1 MSRASTSERA
11 PNTGW
16 TTIRRPSSGAN
27 ALRSNDIVQ
36 ATHRTD
42 GKGSFRSHYGN
53 GLFRN
58 ITYTATTVKLQNLL
72 ASEGDTDGDQ
82 DVDTADLTGMI
93 INFNGA
99 SGSGAT
105 WLTGDTDGDG
115 DTDTAD
121 LTTGIINFTGAMNT
135 AVAVPEPSC
144 TVFLVMA
151 IGCLSAVGAIDRC
164 REF

>member
-1 MSRASTSERA
+1 MWLFYLTECSRWMSRASTSERA

-72 ASEGDTDGDQ
+72 AIE
-82 DVDTADLTGMI
+82 
-93 INFNGA
+93 
-99 SGSGAT
+99 
-105 WLTGDTDGDG
+105 GDTDGDG

-144 TVFLVMA
+144 TVLLVLA
-151 IGCLSAVGAIDRC
+151 IGCLSAMRTINHRC
-164 REF
+164 KF